1 MLVSTITS
9 ATDQLLS
16 SRERYQFICRH
27 RTSGSSPS
35 APPKPSHDCLA
46 AIRALDRAA
55 ARCLLQNHDPLSN
68 HKLDLGVRLN
78 SERVPDVDRG
88 RASKTSAIR
97 MVSLAT
103 QQAQV
108 LFTTLVPAIRL
119 RVARS
124 ILPISYFG
132 SINVG

>member
-16 SRERYQFICRH
+16 SRERHQFICGH

-46 AIRALDRAA
+46 AIRAFNGAA

-68 HKLDLGVRLN
+68 HKSDLGVRLN
-78 SERVPDVDRG
+78 SELVPDVDRDSNLAFA
-88 RASKTSAIR
+88 RYAHCASIKYY
-97 MVSLAT
+97 SLW
-103 QQAQV
+103 
-108 LFTTLVPAIRL
+108 
-119 RVARS
+119 
-124 ILPISYFG
+124 
-132 SINVG
+132 